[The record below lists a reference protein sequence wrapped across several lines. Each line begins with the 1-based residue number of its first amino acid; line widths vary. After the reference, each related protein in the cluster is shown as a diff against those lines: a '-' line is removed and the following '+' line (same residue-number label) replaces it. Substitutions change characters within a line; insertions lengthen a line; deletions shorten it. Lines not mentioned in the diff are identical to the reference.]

1 MQPKLPKLPTGIQT
15 FANIR
20 EDDSVYVDKTEY
32 LVNLIDSGKIYFL
45 ARPRRFGKSLTCST
59 FESLF
64 QGKKEYF
71 KGLYAE
77 EFLNRPNFKPSPV
90 IRLDMS
96 IVATTD
102 GFDIFKKSIMN
113 MMGFAAR
120 DLDIKLEDNLLYS
133 DALQFLIKEIF
144 RKYGEKVVLL
154 IDEYDCPYTSLFE
167 KPEMANEA
175 RNILRNFYRQI
186 KTSEQYLKFIF
197 ITGISKTAKMGI
209 FSTLNNI
216 TDISLDEK
224 YGKMCELTEGELY
237 KYFTPYIEQVA
248 EKQEV
253 SFKDL
258 MEQIKSY
265 YDGFC
270 FDGKHF
276 LYNPFSFLL
285 FLGQKD
291 FFNYW
296 IGTGTSK
303 MLLDYFKNRNLTIE
317 QFRDL
322 EISKDIIL
330 SPPAEIEAV
339 SAESFL
345 YQCGYLSLRPGKRKG
360 YFTLDYPNTEVLNSM
375 SALLTQNLLSYRNE
389 HESHYRIY
397 VINALERGDI
407 ESLIDI
413 FNRLLA
419 SIPHNNFDEAAR
431 QDIYNK
437 GYEMTA
443 QEWLCRSS
451 LLTFLRG
458 CGVLV
463 SGEVQSHRGRADL
476 VIECSNK
483 FYVIEIKMLP
493 HTAEDALKQIID
505 NDYAKP
511 YPNAKM
517 LGLSID
523 GEKRQI
529 AEWKAN

>member
-1 MQPKLPKLPTGIQT
+1 MLPKLPKLPTGVQT

-20 EDDSVYVDKTEY
+20 EDGSVYVDKTEY
-32 LVNLIDSGKIYFL
+32 MVNLIDSGNVYFL

-64 QGKKEYF
+64 QGKKEFF

-96 IVATTD
+96 GIATAE

-113 MMGFAAR
+113 IISFAAER
-120 DLDIKLEDNLLYS
+120 LGIELRKDLLYT
-133 DALQFLIKEIF
+133 DALCYLIEKVF
-144 RKYGEKVVLL
+144 MKYGERVVLL
-154 IDEYDCPYTSLFE
+154 IDEYDCPYTSFFE
-167 KPEMANEA
+167 NPEKASTA
-175 RNILRNFYRQI
+175 RDILRDFYRQI
-186 KTSEQYLKFIF
+186 KISEQYLKFVF

-224 YGKMCELTEGELY
+224 YSKMCGLTESELY
-237 KYFTPYIEQVA
+237 KYFTPYIELVA
-248 EKQEV
+248 EKLEI

-258 MEQIKSY
+258 MEKIKNY

-270 FDGKHF
+270 FDGKHY

-285 FLGQKD
+285 FLQQKD
-291 FFNYW
+291 FLNYW

-303 MLLDYFKNRNLTIE
+303 VLSDYFKTRNLTVE

-322 EISKDIIL
+322 PISKDMIL

-345 YQCGYLSLRPGKRKG
+345 FQCGYLSLRPGTKSD
-360 YFTLDYPNTEVLNSM
+360 YSLDYPNTEVLNSM
-375 SALLTQNLLSYRNE
+375 SSLLTQNLVSGKNEYGAHYRNDLT
-389 HESHYRIY
+389 S
-397 VINALERGDI
+397 ALYDNNI
-407 ESLIDI
+407 EDLIDV

-419 SIPHNNFDEAAR
+419 SIPHNDYDGAAK
-431 QDIYNK
+431 QDIKQK
-437 GYEMTA
+437 GYKMTA
-443 QEWLCRSS
+443 QEWLCRSC

-458 CGVLV
+458 CGVVV
-463 SGEVQSHRGRADL
+463 SGEVQSSKGRADL
-476 VIECSNK
+476 VIEYKENY
-483 FYVIEIKMLP
+483 FVIEIKMLP
-493 HTAEDALKQIID
+493 STAKEALKQIID

-511 YPNAKM
+511 YPKAKI

-529 AEWKAN
+529 VEYYEE